1 MIRTRSVLF
10 FLTGW
15 HQVECAIKHFHPDLA
30 SACLCYESYAFFVL
44 LDVSVCC
51 MCACTPVHVCFTIAV
66 KIHEKHSLQSLR
78 ASTATPCDAV
88 VSMSYKY
95 TLLSSEGSQHSNTLI
110 PHPLFLLYG
119 CVCVCINI
127 CSSLQFADLNI
138 CLYVCFRFVGHILW
152 SLLQS
157 CINKGWT
164 NYMFRNALIYSA

>member
-1 MIRTRSVLF
+1 MNRTR
-10 FLTGW
+10 
-15 HQVECAIKHFHPDLA
+15 
-30 SACLCYESYAFFVL
+30 FFVL
-44 LDVSVCC
+44 LDMSVCC

-119 CVCVCINI
+119 CVCVCVYKYMFLSAVCRPEYLSI
-127 CSSLQFADLNI
+127 CMFSLCGPHFMVPSAILYKQRLNK
-138 CLYVCFRFVGHILW
+138 LYV
-152 SLLQS
+152 
-157 CINKGWT
+157 
-164 NYMFRNALIYSA
+164 